1 MVLLALVCSCYWV
14 QHGAAHLYAF
24 TGLSNTYWCL
34 GCINCERVDRSC
46 LGWSVP
52 ATEKLILDI
61 GGEKHY
67 KHFSNTSVKH
77 IRQNTCRNVS
87 RSTSGEWSC
96 SRAKRRCPQE
106 MSQLVTVHTV
116 YLFIIVYR
124 CLQILHL
131 THGSR
136 LRSATCLL
144 LVRDASQEVV
154 SFTRNSSELVG
165 TLRARA
171 LSRRS
176 ASTSQ
181 LF

>member
-1 MVLLALVCSCYWV
+1 M

-77 IRQNTCRNVS
+77 IHQNTCRNVS

-106 MSQLVTVHTV
+106 MSQLVCPHCLSV
-116 YLFIIVYR
+116 YHCLCLVYR

-136 LRSATCLL
+136 LRSATCPL

-165 TLRARA
+165 TLRVRA
-171 LSRRS
+171 LSHRR
-176 ASTSQ
+176 ASISQ